1 MMTERVLSI
10 QINDETHRAL
20 AGDHRGRWRPRRCE
34 PLRRSSSLQA
44 DGSQTRSWRRPA
56 DLLRSRSG
64 LRTTP
69 I

>member
-10 QINDETHRAL
+10 QINDEAHRV
-20 AGDHRGRWRPRRCE
+20 
-34 PLRRSSSLQA
+34 
-44 DGSQTRSWRRPA
+44 
-56 DLLRSRSG
+56 LRSRSG